1 MGNISSNTLFHFTNS
16 AETIIKIIKNGFAPR
31 FCLEDFGAELFV
43 SDLEMEETAVPMT
56 CFCDLPLSL
65 IGNHLEFYG
74 CYGIGLSKNWA
85 SEKGLTP
92 VTYFHKNSTQLKYLK
107 QLGTL
112 IMGLLK
118 NNNNLQ
124 ELPMD
129 KNPYFAL
136 EELSSFFKPYE
147 GQMWRIGKYE
157 QKRFYDE
164 KEWRYVPFLNI
175 NKIEY
180 RLNKDEFLNEISKA
194 SANELIAKDF
204 GLKFKFSDVKYIIVK
219 KELEMVALSDS
230 LDKMTDLFSDKEIKI
245 LKTKIIS
252 TEQIKDDF

>member
-16 AETIIKIIKNGFAPR
+16 AETIIKILKNGFAPR
-31 FCLEDFGAELFV
+31 FCLENFGAELFI
-43 SDLEMEETAVPMT
+43 DNMEMEETAIPMT

-65 IGNHLEFYG
+65 VENHLEFYG

-85 SEKGLTP
+85 QEKGLTP
-92 VTYFHKNSTQLKYLK
+92 ITYFHKNSTQLKYLK

-112 IMGLLK
+112 IMDSLEK
-118 NNNNLQ
+118 DDVHKM
-124 ELPMD
+124 PMD
-129 KNPYFAL
+129 KNPFFAL

-147 GQMWRIGKYE
+147 GEMWRMGEYQK
-157 QKRFYDE
+157 KRFYDE

-175 NKIEY
+175 NEIEY
-180 RLNKDEFLNEISKA
+180 RLNKEEFLNEISKA

-204 GLKFKFSDVKYIIVK
+204 GLKFQFSDVKYIIVK
-219 KELEMVALSDS
+219 KESEMVALSDS
-230 LDKMTDLFSDKEIKI
+230 LDKMSNLFSEKEIKI

-252 TEQIKDDF
+252 TEQIKEDF